1 MKNKFIVIFSGVIFI
16 SFLAIYKG
24 GGGVK
29 KPISESAKNYKI
41 KIATSFYPLYF
52 ITSEIAKEK
61 AAVVNLTPSGAEPHD
76 FEPNTQNITNIYES
90 RLLIINGSGFEPWV
104 EKIEEDLR
112 DKNVN
117 ILAVAKDLARSEI
130 DEQGGMI
137 KDPHVWLDPILAKQ
151 IVIII
156 KEAIKLIDPENKS
169 FYEENGMKLES
180 KMDELDEAF
189 DQGLSECRL
198 KNIVTSHAAFGYLA
212 KRYGLYQIAITGIS
226 PDEEPSAQDL
236 ADIADF
242 AKNNS
247 VKYIFF
253 ETLVNPRLAQT
264 IADEIGAKT
273 LVFNPLEGLTAE
285 EKSAGSNYI
294 SIQKENLENLKTA
307 LDCK

>member
-41 KIATSFYPLYF
+41 KIVTSFYPLYF

-180 KMDELDEAF
+180 KMELI
-189 DQGLSECRL
+189 LSDPTDAREFVLDLRL
-198 KNIVTSHAAFGYLA
+198 SLG
-212 KRYGLYQIAITGIS
+212 
-226 PDEEPSAQDL
+226 DL
-236 ADIADF
+236 PGHRWIDGDSDKGADHV
-242 AKNNS
+242 S
-247 VKYIFF
+247 V
-253 ETLVNPRLAQT
+253 RA
-264 IADEIGAKT
+264 
-273 LVFNPLEGLTAE
+273 VFNHWRAAWEAPRMTR
-285 EKSAGSNYI
+285 SRSP
-294 SIQKENLENLKTA
+294 
-307 LDCK
+307 